1 MNQKIVR
8 AAFGIL
14 TLIVT
19 VSCTTAPPR
28 QNSIAGSGA
37 VEDVAPTEKRIR
49 IYGKYDRAIPEI
61 IHDLKQCAPLRKPSE
76 GEAFQS
82 AQWVIDYGID
92 LESSGSVDAEEAT
105 VRNEMYWKAI
115 VALSANDITALL
127 TRLLLLMREGELRRA
142 KIVFLFCAYDQ
153 NQSWDRD
160 SRVLQEVAEDAYQ
173 IEAESN
179 RCVEEG
185 IRKWDQGQRSQ
196 ALELYNAALDV
207 FPKNPWA
214 LWELALD
221 HLTYDFD
228 PEELTDGRFDAR
240 YRLIRRLDPHYELA
254 YYQGQN
260 TPEKRTA
267 ASALTEKVLPGFAE
281 LFKGENV
288 LVNMRSLADGYFE
301 MREYEF
307 AIYAYKYI
315 LFRTYDDGFDQAIV
329 GRISTCLERLGMER
343 VVPFLDQF
351 LSEVERMITSERK
364 RLQAAREQVA
374 QIQAEGHSRISS
386 STLWKPLTRV

>member
-37 VEDVAPTEKRIR
+37 VEDVALIEKRIR

-76 GEAFQS
+76 G
-82 AQWVIDYGID
+82 
-92 LESSGSVDAEEAT
+92 
-105 VRNEMYWKAI
+105 
-115 VALSANDITALL
+115 
-127 TRLLLLMREGELRRA
+127 
-142 KIVFLFCAYDQ
+142 
-153 NQSWDRD
+153 
-160 SRVLQEVAEDAYQ
+160 
-173 IEAESN
+173 
-179 RCVEEG
+179 

-196 ALELYNAALDV
+196 ALELYNAALEV

-228 PEELTDGRFDAR
+228 SQELTDGRFDAR
-240 YRLIRRLDPHYELA
+240 YRLIRRLDPHYESA
-254 YYQGQN
+254 FYQGQN

-267 ASALTEKVLPGFAE
+267 ASALTEKVLPGFAG
-281 LFKGENV
+281 LYKGENV

-315 LFRTYDDGFDQAIV
+315 LFRSQ
-329 GRISTCLERLGMER
+329 
-343 VVPFLDQF
+343 
-351 LSEVERMITSERK
+351 VERMITSERK